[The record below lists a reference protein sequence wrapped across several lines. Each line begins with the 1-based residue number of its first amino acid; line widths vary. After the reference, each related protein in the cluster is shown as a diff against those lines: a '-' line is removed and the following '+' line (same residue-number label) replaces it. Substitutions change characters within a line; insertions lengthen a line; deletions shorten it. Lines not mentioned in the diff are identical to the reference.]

1 MAESTYVGIDAD
13 TGRAIGGWDHVTQSI
28 RDILVT
34 DLGLRPMREY
44 YGSLV
49 PRALGRAINRREIL
63 PIISVIASAIEIWE
77 PRYRV
82 LSFEIGGEAIQGR
95 LSIKLTGEYRP
106 GALWGDMTVADLRAL
121 TIGADGGPLT
131 IN

>member
-1 MAESTYVGIDAD
+1 MENGTYVGIDAD
-13 TGRAIGGWDHVTQSI
+13 TGRAISGWDHVTQSI
-28 RDILVT
+28 RDIMIT

-49 PRALGRAINRREIL
+49 PRALGRQINRREIL
-63 PIISVIASAIEIWE
+63 PVISVIISAIEVWE

-82 LSFEIGGEAIQGR
+82 LSFEISGEAIQGR
-95 LSIKLTGEYRP
+95 LTIKLTGEYRP
-106 GALWGDMTVADLRAL
+106 GALWGDLRPESVRSL
-121 TIGADGGPLT
+121 TIGANDGPLT

>member
-1 MAESTYVGIDAD
+1 MAENTYLGIDAD
-13 TGRAIGGWDHVTQSI
+13 TGRAIGGWSHVMQSI

-49 PRALGRAINRREIL
+49 PRALGRSINRSEIL
-63 PIISVIASAIEIWE
+63 PVISVIASAIEIWE
-77 PRYRV
+77 PRYR
-82 LSFEIGGEAIQGR
+82 LRSFEIGGDARQGQ
-95 LSIKLTGEYRP
+95 LSLRLTGEYLP
-106 GALWGDMTVADLRAL
+106 GALWGDMTVAELRTL

-131 IN
+131 IS